1 MGFAVANLDLILVPA
16 GLLMMFTYHLYLIYQ
31 ILKYPSTTVIG
42 FENLN
47 RIAWVEHMMQGG
59 GNTSLALNV
68 ISINVWGV
76 IYLAIITLTLTSLIG
91 ALLGNPSSFLSQ
103 DNVLILGDT
112 SSTTVSLKY
121 ISILLSFILAFGSFV
136 QSARYFV
143 QADFYISTPI
153 ANMPVNQVQR
163 SVIRANNFWHL
174 GLRLLYFAMAF
185 LFWSFGP
192 IPMFVSI
199 MIMVVL
205 LFFLDSNS
213 TPLHHYRPAA
223 KHPEKKKVED

>member
-47 RIAWVEHMMQGG
+47 RIAWVEHMM
-59 GNTSLALNV
+59 
-68 ISINVWGV
+68 
-76 IYLAIITLTLTSLIG
+76 
-91 ALLGNPSSFLSQ
+91 
-103 DNVLILGDT
+103 
-112 SSTTVSLKY
+112 
-121 ISILLSFILAFGSFV
+121 